1 MSSEVEFC
9 ALNDGGEFSKT
20 FLQMYSTK
28 LELKE
33 GHNESHTTFLELEI
47 SIEKGKFIY
56 KMFDKRGVFHIDR
69 MPSDIL
75 PVPGRWM
82 ICA

>member
-28 LELKE
+28 LE
-33 GHNESHTTFLELEI
+33 
-47 SIEKGKFIY
+47 
-56 KMFDKRGVFHIDR
+56 
-69 MPSDIL
+69 
-75 PVPGRWM
+75 
-82 ICA
+82 